1 MSDTDVV
8 PAAPA
13 APEADVTATPPSEV
27 VQPEAPPVEAA
38 PKTFTQEELD
48 AAIGKRLAREQ
59 RKWEREQAA
68 KATQAPPRTSETPPK
83 SDQFETPEA
92 YAEALAKQ
100 MAHEMVSK
108 RDQERQQ
115 VELMHAYAERE
126 EVAMEKY
133 EDFRQVAYNESLQ
146 ITPVMAATIRASEM
160 GPDLAYH
167 LGTNPKE
174 AARIAQ
180 LSDFLQAKELGRLE
194 AKLAASPPTKKT
206 STAPAPIAP
215 VNARGGSEKSFD
227 TTDSRSI
234 AAMSTSE
241 WIAADNARLM
251 KKLRSQG

>member
-13 APEADVTATPPSEV
+13 APEPVVTATPSSEAV
-27 VQPEAPPVEAA
+27 TPEAPPAEAA

-68 KATQAPPRTSETPPK
+68 KSVHAPPQPAATPPK

-92 YAEALAKQ
+92 YATALAQQ
-100 MAHEMVSK
+100 MAHELVNQ
-108 RDQERQQ
+108 REQERRQA
-115 VELMHAYAERE
+115 EALNAYSERE
-126 EVAMEKY
+126 EAAMEKY
-133 EDFRQVAYNESLQ
+133 EDFRQVAYNENLA
-146 ITPVMAATIRASEM
+146 ITREMAEVIRASDM

-167 LGTNPKE
+167 LGTNPTE
-174 AARIAQ
+174 AKRIAQ
-180 LSDFLQAKELGRLE
+180 LSPFLQAKELGRLE
-194 AKLAASPPTKKT
+194 AKLAANPPTKKT

-227 TTDSRSI
+227 TTDARSI
-234 AAMSTSE
+234 AAMSTSQ
-241 WIAADNARLM
+241 WIAAEEARM
-251 KKLRSQG
+251 RKKLSQG